1 MNDTVYYYLGIL
13 KYLLERD
20 EVILFELRL
29 NMLID
34 FLPEFEEIQFLS
46 FSDNSLNICDKDA
59 EFVCFLT

>member
-20 EVILFELRL
+20 EAILFKLRL

-46 FSDNSLNICDKDA
+46 FSDN
-59 EFVCFLT
+59 

>member
-20 EVILFELRL
+20 EAILFELRL

-34 FLPEFEEIQFLS
+34 ILPEFEEIQFLS
-46 FSDNSLNICDKDA
+46 FSDD
-59 EFVCFLT
+59 